1 MSKVRLTRE
10 QSRDQTRQR
19 LLDAAQSIF
28 LAKGFVAASVEDIA
42 ELAGYTRGA
51 FYSNFAS
58 KSELFLQLLK
68 RDHEN
73 VMGDMRAI
81 FEGGETREQMEE
93 SVLRYYSSHFRD
105 NECFLL
111 WMEAKLQAARDP
123 EFRVGF
129 IACMGELREATTEY
143 IRQFSQLVGTPLPL
157 PARSWPSA
165 CWRCPMACSSAS
177 PSIRRAC
184 PRKRPKR
191 CWPASSAGWCSAT
204 ASPASGD
211 RAAARPW
218 QGGGRELRR

>member
-157 PARSWPSA
+157 PARRLAIGLLALSDGMQFSFAFDPQGVPA
-165 CWRCPMACSSAS
+165 ETTEAVLAGFF
-177 PSIRRAC
+177 RRVVF
-184 PRKRPKR
+184 
-191 CWPASSAGWCSAT
+191 
-204 ASPASGD
+204 GD
-211 RAAARPW
+211 REP
-218 QGGGRELRR
+218 G

>member
-28 LAKGFVAASVEDIA
+28 LTKGFVAASVEDIV
-42 ELAGYTRGA
+42 ELAGYSRGA

-81 FEGGETREQMEE
+81 FEAGETRQQMED
-93 SVLRYYSSHFRD
+93 SVLHYYSTHFRD

-143 IRQFSQLVGTPLPL
+143 IRQFSERVGTPLPL
-157 PARSWPSA
+157 PARELAIGLLALSDGMQFSFAFDPQNVSA
-165 CWRCPMACSSAS
+165 ETTESVLAGFF
-177 PSIRRAC
+177 RRVVFGERD
-184 PRKRPKR
+184 P
-191 CWPASSAGWCSAT
+191 G
-204 ASPASGD
+204 
-211 RAAARPW
+211 
-218 QGGGRELRR
+218 

>member
-28 LAKGFVAASVEDIA
+28 LTKGFAAASVEDIA

-68 RDHEN
+68 RDHAN

-81 FEGGETREQMEE
+81 FEAGETRQQMED
-93 SVLRYYSSHFRD
+93 SVLRYYSTHFRD

-129 IACMGELREATTEY
+129 MACMGELRDATTEY
-143 IRQFSQLVGTPLPL
+143 IRQFSERVGTPLPL
-157 PARSWPSA
+157 PARELAIGLLALSDGMQFSFAFDPQNVSA
-165 CWRCPMACSSAS
+165 ATTEAVLAGFF
-177 PSIRRAC
+177 RRVVF
-184 PRKRPKR
+184 
-191 CWPASSAGWCSAT
+191 GE
-204 ASPASGD
+204 
-211 RAAARPW
+211 
-218 QGGGRELRR
+218 REPGQ

>member
-28 LAKGFVAASVEDIA
+28 LTKGFVAASVEDIA
-42 ELAGYTRGA
+42 ELAGYSRGA

-81 FEGGETREQMEE
+81 FEAGETRQQMED
-93 SVLRYYSSHFRD
+93 SVLHYYSTHFRD

-129 IACMGELREATTEY
+129 IACMGDLREATTEY
-143 IRQFSQLVGTPLPL
+143 IRQFSERVGTPLPL
-157 PARSWPSA
+157 PARELAIGLLALSDGMQFSFAFDPQNVSA
-165 CWRCPMACSSAS
+165 ETTESVLAGFF
-177 PSIRRAC
+177 RRVVFGERD
-184 PRKRPKR
+184 P
-191 CWPASSAGWCSAT
+191 G
-204 ASPASGD
+204 
-211 RAAARPW
+211 
-218 QGGGRELRR
+218 QG

>member
-28 LAKGFVAASVEDIA
+28 LTKGFVAASVEDIA
-42 ELAGYTRGA
+42 ELAGYSRGA

-81 FEGGETREQMEE
+81 FEAGETRQQMED
-93 SVLRYYSSHFRD
+93 SVLHYYSTHFRD

-143 IRQFSQLVGTPLPL
+143 IRQFSERVGTPLPL
-157 PARSWPSA
+157 PARELAIGLLALSDGMQFSFAFDPQNVSA
-165 CWRCPMACSSAS
+165 ETTESVLAGFF
-177 PSIRRAC
+177 RRVVFGERD
-184 PRKRPKR
+184 P
-191 CWPASSAGWCSAT
+191 G
-204 ASPASGD
+204 
-211 RAAARPW
+211 
-218 QGGGRELRR
+218 

>member
-28 LAKGFVAASVEDIA
+28 LTKGFVAASVEDIA
-42 ELAGYTRGA
+42 ELAGYSRGA

-81 FEGGETREQMEE
+81 FEAGETRQQMED
-93 SVLRYYSSHFRD
+93 SVLHYYSTHFRD

-143 IRQFSQLVGTPLPL
+143 IRQFSERVGTPLPL
-157 PARSWPSA
+157 PARELAIGLLALFDGMQFSFAFDPQNVSA
-165 CWRCPMACSSAS
+165 ETTESVLAGFF
-177 PSIRRAC
+177 RRVVFGERD
-184 PRKRPKR
+184 P
-191 CWPASSAGWCSAT
+191 G
-204 ASPASGD
+204 
-211 RAAARPW
+211 
-218 QGGGRELRR
+218 QG

>member
-28 LAKGFVAASVEDIA
+28 LTKGFVAASVEDIA
-42 ELAGYTRGA
+42 ELAGYSRGA

-73 VMGDMRAI
+73 VMSDMRAI
-81 FEGGETREQMEE
+81 FEAGETRQQMED
-93 SVLRYYSSHFRD
+93 SVLRYYSTHFRE

-123 EFRVGF
+123 EFRIGF
-129 IACMGELREATTEY
+129 MACMGELRDATTEY
-143 IRQFSQLVGTPLPL
+143 IRQFSERVGTPLPL
-157 PARSWPSA
+157 PARELAIGLLALSDGMQFSFAFDPQNVSA
-165 CWRCPMACSSAS
+165 ETTESVLAGFF
-177 PSIRRAC
+177 RRVVFGERD
-184 PRKRPKR
+184 P
-191 CWPASSAGWCSAT
+191 G
-204 ASPASGD
+204 
-211 RAAARPW
+211 
-218 QGGGRELRR
+218 

>member
-28 LAKGFVAASVEDIA
+28 LTKGFVAASVEDIA

-68 RDHEN
+68 RDHED

-81 FEGGETREQMEE
+81 FEAGETRQQMED
-93 SVLRYYSSHFRD
+93 SVLHYYSNHFRD

-123 EFRVGF
+123 EFRIGF
-129 IACMGELREATTEY
+129 IACMGELRDATTEY
-143 IRQFSQLVGTPLPL
+143 IRQFSERVGTPLPL
-157 PARSWPSA
+157 PARELAIGLLALSDGMQFSFAFDPQNVSA
-165 CWRCPMACSSAS
+165 ETTESVLAGFF
-177 PSIRRAC
+177 RRVVFGE
-184 PRKRPKR
+184 RD
-191 CWPASSAGWCSAT
+191 
-204 ASPASGD
+204 SG
-211 RAAARPW
+211 
-218 QGGGRELRR
+218 

>member
-28 LAKGFVAASVEDIA
+28 LTKGFVAASVEDIA
-42 ELAGYTRGA
+42 ELAGYSRGA

-81 FEGGETREQMEE
+81 FEAGETRQQMED
-93 SVLRYYSSHFRD
+93 SVLHYYSTHFRD

-143 IRQFSQLVGTPLPL
+143 IRQFSERVGTPLPL
-157 PARSWPSA
+157 PARELAIGLLALSDGMQFSFAFDPQNVSA
-165 CWRCPMACSSAS
+165 ETTESVLAGFF
-177 PSIRRAC
+177 RRVVFGE
-184 PRKRPKR
+184 RD
-191 CWPASSAGWCSAT
+191 AG
-204 ASPASGD
+204 
-211 RAAARPW
+211 
-218 QGGGRELRR
+218 